1 MFLSFF
7 SYFCK
12 HGMRTVPIHSRK
24 SWNLMDN
31 KKATL
36 ELGTKPVG
44 KLLVQYALPAIIAMT
59 AASLYNIIDRVFIG
73 QVVGPM
79 AISGLAITF
88 PFMNLASAF
97 GAAVGVGAST
107 AISVKLGQRD
117 YESAENILGN
127 TVTLNLI
134 IGISFSLICLLFLNP
149 ILRFFGASDA
159 TLPYAR
165 SFMEIILAGNAIS
178 HMYFGMNA
186 VLRAASKPRQAM
198 MATIFTVVMNILLD
212 VVFIW
217 WWHWGIRGAASA
229 TVISQAL
236 ALCWQ
241 MKQFA
246 NQKELLHLKRGIY
259 RLKSHLVENI
269 IAIGISPFLMNV
281 CACVVV
287 IFINNQLVRYGG
299 DMAVGAYGIANSIA
313 MIFVMFVIGLNQGM
327 QPIAGYNYG
336 AQQTDRLMRVVKL
349 SILAATGIMV
359 TGWLLAHLAPYY
371 CARMFTTDNELIR
384 QAIKAIR
391 VNMMMFPFIGF
402 QMVVTNFFQCIG
414 KVKISI
420 FLSLSRQLLF
430 LIPLLAVLPRFFGL
444 DGVWAS
450 LPSSDFTASLVAAI
464 IMSVYL
470 RRLVRQSTQQQD
482 IQP

>member
-1 MFLSFF
+1 
-7 SYFCK
+7 
-12 HGMRTVPIHSRK
+12 
-24 SWNLMDN
+24 MDN

-44 KLLVQYALPAIIAMT
+44 NLLAQYALPAIIAMT

-88 PFMNLASAF
+88 PFMNLAAAF

-107 AISVKLGQRD
+107 TISVKLGQKD

-127 TVTLNLI
+127 TITLNLI
-134 IGISFSLICLLFLNP
+134 VGLAFGGICLLFLDP

-165 SFMEIILAGNAIS
+165 DFMQVILAGNVFS

-186 VLRAASKPRQAM
+186 VLRAASKPRMAM
-198 MATIFTVVMNILLD
+198 FATIFTVGMNILLD
-212 VVFIW
+212 VVFIL
-217 WWHWGIRGAASA
+217 WWHWGIKGAAFA
-229 TVISQAL
+229 TVISQVL

-241 MKQFA
+241 MKLFT
-246 NQKELLHLKRGIY
+246 NKSELLHLKRGIY
-259 RLKSHLVENI
+259 KLKSNLVRNI
-269 IAIGISPFLMNV
+269 ISIGISPFLMNA
-281 CACVVV
+281 CACVIV
-287 IFINNQLVRYGG
+287 IFINNQLVRFGG

-336 AQQTDRLMRVVKL
+336 AQQYDRMMRVVKL
-349 SILAATGIMV
+349 SIITAVCIML
-359 TGWLLAHLAPYY
+359 TGWSLAMFAPYH
-371 CARMFTTDNELIR
+371 CARMFTTDPELIKGS
-384 QAIKAIR
+384 IKAIHII
-391 VNMMMFPFIGF
+391 MMMFPLIGS
-402 QMVVTNFFQCIG
+402 QMVITNFFQCIG

-430 LIPLLAVLPRFFGL
+430 LLPLLAILPNFYGIN
-444 DGVWAS
+444 GVWAS
-450 LPSSDFTASLVAAI
+450 MPTSDFIAVVVAVTIMLVF
-464 IMSVYL
+464 L
-470 RRLVRQSTQQQD
+470 RRFKKER
-482 IQP
+482 